1 MALEVISMEYNIN
14 ITNLRK
20 ELYKVNESILDT
32 GMVVNVSSKKG
43 DIVMMSRDE
52 YNSLVETLYL
62 SSNEKVKQSI
72 IEGMKLNHDDCVSEE
87 DVNW

>member
-1 MALEVISMEYNIN
+1 MEYNIN

>member
-1 MALEVISMEYNIN
+1 MPEVISMEYNIS

-32 GMVVNVSSKKG
+32 GMIVNVSSKKG
-43 DIVMMSRDE
+43 EIIMMSRDE

-72 IEGMKLNHDDCVSEE
+72 IEGMKLNHDDCVNEE
-87 DVNW
+87 DIDW

>member
-1 MALEVISMEYNIN
+1 MIQKNNIYVCNSVLYNNSRGDFMEYNIS

-32 GMVVNVSSKKG
+32 GMIVNVSSKKG
-43 DIVMMSRDE
+43 EIIMMSKDK

-62 SSNEKVKQSI
+62 SSSQ
-72 IEGMKLNHDDCVSEE
+72 
-87 DVNW
+87 